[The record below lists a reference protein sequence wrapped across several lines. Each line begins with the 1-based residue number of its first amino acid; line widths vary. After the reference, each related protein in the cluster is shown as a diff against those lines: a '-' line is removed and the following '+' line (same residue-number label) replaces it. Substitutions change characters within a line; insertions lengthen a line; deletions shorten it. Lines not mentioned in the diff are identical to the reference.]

1 MTDPTIR
8 TALLAAAAADY
19 AAAQAADPAD
29 VRPSPAY
36 ERWAERLRR
45 DPLALRRRGRGRQ
58 LLHTAACFALVAALV
73 LGTVLAAS
81 PTARA
86 WAARWIDRWEEG
98 HVSYVFQ
105 GDAADDGPG
114 TWSLGVLPEGYREVE
129 RIDLGALVS
138 VLYDGPGGTL
148 ELSCQLLRAG
158 GTERLDDSRHDAV
171 DVTVGGWPGRL
182 FVPRD
187 GGTAMLLWCDET
199 HSFLLLGP
207 LPGEDLLSLAEGVT
221 ETTETTE

>member
-1 MTDPTIR
+1 MLSLP
-8 TALLAAAAADY
+8 LAALEGPEDRAAFLRFYDAHAQGLLRYARSLLREPALAEEAVQEAWLRCIRSAAAF
-19 AAAQAADPAD
+19 
-29 VRPSPAY
+29 
-36 ERWAERLRR
+36 
-45 DPLALRRRGRGRQ
+45 LAL
-58 LLHTAACFALVAALV
+58 
-73 LGTVLAAS
+73 
-81 PTARA
+81 
-86 WAARWIDRWEEG
+86 
-98 HVSYVFQ
+98 
-105 GDAADDGPG
+105 
-114 TWSLGVLPEGYREVE
+114 PESYREVE